1 MLLISLNEFAINL
14 ISNGL
19 FLWLFISWTNSR
31 QSRNSSPI
39 NMQLTRFIGTIF
51 VSQLAAFYVAIPVVN
66 YLLAIVLGGYLIN
79 LFSSCGWNR
88 SLLIAL
94 LSNAGSLALISLIR
108 LIN

>member
-19 FLWLFISWTNSR
+19 FLWILISLANNR
-31 QSRNSSPI
+31 RARNSSPI
-39 NMQLTRFIGTIF
+39 NVRLSRLVGTVF
-51 VSQLAAFYVAIPVVN
+51 VSQLAGFYLAIPVVN
-66 YLLAIVLGGYLIN
+66 YLFAIVLCGYLIN
-79 LFSSCGWNR
+79 LFSSCGWSR
-88 SLLIAL
+88 SLLVAL